1 MNRGTL
7 DARLRALMH
16 FQPTGEG
23 VIGVLYEST
32 LDDSDAGLVHV
43 NGSETHLLTPEEFRY
58 DYPNGRLIRVV
69 YAEAQDERATL

>member
-1 MNRGTL
+1 MNQGFEKRIAALEAAGGT
-7 DARLRALMH
+7 A
-16 FQPTGEG
+16 
-23 VIGVLYEST
+23 VIGVLYET
-32 LDDSDAGLVHV
+32 TDDGLPDGMVHV